1 MWGGFCKFAVVM
13 NQDLDIVMLL
23 RYVLTSHELWGSS
36 CVGICVLLA
45 MAYCL
50 GLCFLRWYLRFASC
64 GVFALRFL
72 RGYLRFARGFNVN
85 DRQLAV
91 NGRQCFLACFARYGR
106 QCFVGIAR
114 NAR

>member
-1 MWGGFCKFAVVM
+1 M

-36 CVGICVLLA
+36 CLGICASLLA
-45 MAYCL
+45 
-50 GLCFLRWYLRFASC
+50 W
-64 GVFALRFL
+64 VFALRFL
-72 RGYLRFARGFNVN
+72 RGYLRFARGFDVN